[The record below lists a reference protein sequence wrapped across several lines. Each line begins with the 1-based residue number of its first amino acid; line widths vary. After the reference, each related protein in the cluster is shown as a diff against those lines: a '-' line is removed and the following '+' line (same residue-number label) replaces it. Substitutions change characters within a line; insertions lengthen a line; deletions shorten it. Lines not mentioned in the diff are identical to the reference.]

1 MLDFPDVEA
10 AVIELLT
17 PLASCGTVTPPDM
30 EGRGLICTTAL
41 SDVLTVTSGVFA
53 ASDVGASVAGAGI
66 PAGTTILSF
75 TSTTSVVMSNAATA
89 AATGVTVQLSRLP
102 FIRIT
107 RVGGGDDRITDN
119 ARVSV
124 DAFAGTRADSYTLA
138 EAIRQKMLLWP
149 IVLSNCVIDRIITTT
164 GPMEVS
170 WGDVNVRRRVATY
183 TVSTR
188 RPTL

>member
-1 MLDFPDVEA
+1 MIDFPDVEA
-10 AVIELLT
+10 AMIELLS
-17 PLASCGTVTPPDM
+17 PLATCGTVTPPDL
-30 EGRGLICTTAL
+30 EGRGLVCSTAL
-41 SDVLTVTSGVFA
+41 SAVLVATTGVFS
-53 ASDVGASVAGAGI
+53 ASDVGASVVGAGI

-75 TSTTSVVMSNAATA
+75 TNSTSITMSNAATI

-107 RVGGGDDRITDN
+107 RTGGGDDRITDN
-119 ARVSV
+119 ARVSI

-138 EAIRQKMLLWP
+138 EAVRQKMLVWP

-164 GPMEVS
+164 GPMEVP